1 MKRQNGFNLFE
12 LMIVVAVLGTML
24 SIGVPGLQSFILDNR
39 ISSQL
44 NLLSSSL
51 ALARSEA
58 VKNNQPVVVCVTS
71 DGAACDTSGVTWNT
85 GWLVFIDRNG
95 DMGVDAGS
103 AGTDG
108 CAEGATADCVL
119 AVQAAFSGE
128 NTLSP
133 GPGVPNLIA
142 YDGTGTARCDKT
154 ADGSY
159 EACVNADTYFTLCD
173 FRGAGHARALSI
185 SKTGRSA
192 VLDKKPNG
200 GALTCP

>member
-1 MKRQNGFNLFE
+1 
-12 LMIVVAVLGTML
+12 MIVVAVLGTML

-71 DGAACDTSGVTWNT
+71 DGAACDTSGVAWNT

-192 VLDKKPNG
+192 VLDKKPTG

>member
-1 MKRQNGFNLFE
+1 
-12 LMIVVAVLGTML
+12 MIVVAVLGVML
-24 SIGVPGLQSFILDNR
+24 SIGVPGLQQFILDNR

-58 VKNNQPVVVCVTS
+58 IKNNLHVVVCVTS
-71 DGAACDTSGVTWNT
+71 DGAACDTSGIPWNT

-95 DMGVDAGS
+95 NMSVDAGS

-119 AVQAAFSGE
+119 AVQAAFGGE
-128 NTLSP
+128 NTLTA
-133 GPGVPNLIA
+133 GPGVPNLVA
-142 YDGTGTARCDKT
+142 YDGTGTAKCDKT
-154 ADGSY
+154 ADGTY

-173 FRGAGHARALSI
+173 FRKEAHARALSV